1 MNICVRVLYRLMSPV
16 LLGVYLR
23 AGLLD
28 HTVILHLTFGGTFK
42 LFPKAV
48 ALVYLSTSSVWGL
61 QFLHILTNTCYFLVF
76 FFTAMLLSVM
86 VLICIFLMAND
97 VSMFSCV
104 YCLYAFL
111 SAWSTLQPKKKFET
125 TLADEILI
133 WRLMAY
139 RVSSHWF
146 G

>member
-48 ALVYLSTSSVWGL
+48 ALVYLSTSSV
-61 QFLHILTNTCYFLVF
+61 
-76 FFTAMLLSVM
+76 
-86 VLICIFLMAND
+86 
-97 VSMFSCV
+97 
-104 YCLYAFL
+104 
-111 SAWSTLQPKKKFET
+111 
-125 TLADEILI
+125 
-133 WRLMAY
+133 
-139 RVSSHWF
+139 
-146 G
+146 